1 MTVFSDQMKAHLARY
16 KREHL
21 VVLEDGLWRS
31 NQKAYPHI
39 LPESAHRLN
48 ILESIRDD
56 FWEYF
61 NHHSATLPLH
71 TDFHHL
77 NSSQAFAFNLFYP
90 WASNDAAHG
99 SLLSAL
105 GVEREEIVRWSF
117 EAIPDPAERTTFD
130 FYAELASG
138 RRILIEV
145 KLTEAHFGGTVPS
158 QAHQNKLQETY
169 RPRLAGKAIASGLEE
184 TVFFPNYQLFRN
196 VSHLDIS
203 RGDCLC
209 LVLPR
214 ANDFTWQ
221 QGVEFLNYLEAPAH
235 SAVRLIAVEDLSATL
250 SKFAPSVSQ
259 GLSEHMS
266 MLKKKY
272 LIDKAS

>member
-1 MTVFSDQMKAHLARY
+1 MSTFSNQMKAHLARY

-21 VVLEDGLWRS
+21 AVLEDGLWRN
-31 NQKAYPHI
+31 NQRPYAHI

-48 ILESIRDD
+48 ILETMRDE

-61 NHHSATLPLH
+61 NDHRATLPLH

-99 SLLSAL
+99 YLLSAL
-105 GVEREEIVRWSF
+105 GLEREEIVRWSF
-117 EAIPDPAERTTFD
+117 EEIPDPAERTTFD

-138 RRILIEV
+138 RRVLIEV
-145 KLTEAHFGGTVPS
+145 KLTEAHFGGAVPNEE
-158 QAHQNKLQETY
+158 HRNKLQKTY
-169 RPRLAGKAIASGLEE
+169 KPRLVGKAVPSGLEE
-184 TVFFPNYQLFRN
+184 AVFFLNYQLFRN

-203 RGDCLC
+203 RGDFLC

-221 QGVEFLNYLEAPAH
+221 QGGAFLNYLEAPARD
-235 SAVRLIAVEDLSATL
+235 AVRLIAVEDLLVAL
-250 SKFAPSVSQ
+250 SELAPNVSQ
-259 GLSEHMS
+259 GLSEHMKIL
-266 MLKKKY
+266 MKKY
-272 LIDKAS
+272 LIDGAA

>member
-1 MTVFSDQMKAHLARY
+1 MKAHLARY

-31 NQKAYPHI
+31 NQRPYPHI

-48 ILESIRDD
+48 ILETIRDD

-61 NHHSATLPLH
+61 KNHCATLPLH

-90 WASNDAAHG
+90 WACNEAAHRY
-99 SLLSAL
+99 LLSAL
-105 GVEREEIVRWSF
+105 SLEREEIVHWSF

-130 FYAELASG
+130 FYAVLASG
-138 RRILIEV
+138 RRVLIEV
-145 KLTEAHFGGTVPS
+145 KLTEARFGDTVPN
-158 QAHQNKLQETY
+158 QEHRNKLQKTY
-169 RPRLAGKAIASGLEE
+169 TPRLVGKAIASGLEE
-184 TVFFPNYQLFRN
+184 AVFFPNYQLLRN
-196 VSHLDIS
+196 VSHLDIG

-221 QGVEFLNYLEAPAH
+221 QGVEFLNYLEAPVQ

-250 SKFAPSVSQ
+250 SKLAPSVSS
-259 GLSEHMS
+259 GLCEHMK
-266 MLKKKY
+266 LLEKKY
-272 LIDKAS
+272 LIG